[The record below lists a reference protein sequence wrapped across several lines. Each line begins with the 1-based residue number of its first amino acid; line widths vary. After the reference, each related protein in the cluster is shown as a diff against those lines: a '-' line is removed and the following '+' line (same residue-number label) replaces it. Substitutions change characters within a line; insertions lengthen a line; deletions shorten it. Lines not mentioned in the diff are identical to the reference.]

1 MQARDNANRSIVDV
15 EVVDARAYDVVD
27 DGTGRWRHAGL
38 NDSNKIGFWYV
49 INDREVVTLNKR
61 EKNKYR
67 IKPQFAS

>member
-38 NDSNKIGFWYV
+38 NDSNKIGF
-49 INDREVVTLNKR
+49 
-61 EKNKYR
+61 
-67 IKPQFAS
+67 